1 MKKHFLLL
9 VLLCGSLTTLFSQK
23 PISGTVLNDKG
34 EPLVGANIVLKG
46 TTMGVITD
54 IDGHYKINIPSK
66 YLIDTL
72 ICSFVGYESEF
83 LKSNSLGKLDFK
95 LTEGLLMRE
104 VSIIAFN
111 ISRCKCWFKDDW
123 FTGSCRCIC
132 LCYSNITTEDWQ
144 NPLTPTPL
152 SNGATLLTYEVDI
165 SSKNYNQNLTNRFKE
180 KKVQYQIFKSTDGEN
195 YKLIGTS
202 LSDSTRFFKQT
213 FNTTQLT
220 FGGSQFLDKSI
231 NTADTTYY
239 KVEGY
244 LINADEED
252 EENNDAEPKEK
263 EYVFRQTTTVLPVE
277 VLKIT
282 NLYVPRQS
290 SQIELSL
297 STPKEGQADLVVS
310 DMSGRVVLKHQQV
323 LFKQNNTLVLPFNDL
338 SSGMYVLSVRQGV
351 QVDNRKFMIVK

>member
-1 MKKHFLLL
+1 MKKHFLSL
-9 VLLCGSLTTLFSQK
+9 VLLCGSLTTLLSQK
-23 PISGTVLNDKG
+23 SISGIVLNDKG

-54 IDGHYKINIPSK
+54 IDGHYTMNIPSK
-66 YLIDTL
+66 HSADTL
-72 ICSFVGYESEF
+72 ICSFVGHESEF
-83 LKSNSLGKLDFK
+83 LKANSLGTLDFK

-104 VSIIAFN
+104 VSIVAFN
-111 ISRCKCWFKDDW
+111 ISGCKCWFKDDW
-123 FTGSCRCIC
+123 FTGSCRCMC
-132 LCYSNITTEDWQ
+132 LCYSNIATEDWQ

-165 SSKNYNQNLTNRFKE
+165 SSKSYNHRLSNRFEE

-202 LSDSTRFFKQT
+202 RSDSTRFFKQT

-252 EENNDAEPKEK
+252 EENSDEEPKEK

-310 DMSGRVVLKHQQV
+310 DMSGRVVLKHQQM
-323 LFKQNNTLVLPFNDL
+323 LFKQNNTLILPFNDL
-338 SSGMYVLSVRQGV
+338 ISGMYVLSVRQGV

>member
-54 IDGHYKINIPSK
+54 IDGHYEINIPSK
-66 YLIDTL
+66 HFADTL
-72 ICSFVGYESEF
+72 ICSFVGHESEM
-83 LKSNSLGKLDFK
+83 LKANSSGKLDFK
-95 LTEGLLMRE
+95 LTEGLYMQTVNITALLTTRFCCGCRCFCS
-104 VSIIAFN
+104 SII
-111 ISRCKCWFKDDW
+111 
-123 FTGSCRCIC
+123 T
-132 LCYSNITTEDWQ
+132 YEDWQ

-165 SSKNYNQNLTNRFKE
+165 SSKNYNHRLSNRFEE
-180 KKVQYQIFKSTDGEN
+180 KKVQYQIFKSTDGES

-202 LSDSTRFFKQT
+202 RSNSTRVFKET
-213 FNTTQLT
+213 FTTTQLT

-252 EENNDAEPKEK
+252 EENNDEEPNEK

-282 NLYVPRQS
+282 SLSVTRQS
-290 SQIELSL
+290 FQIELSL
-297 STPKEGQADLVVS
+297 STPKEGEADLVVS

-323 LFKQNNTLVLPFNDL
+323 LFKQNNTLILPFNDL
-338 SSGMYVLSVRQGV
+338 PSGMYVLSVRQGV
-351 QVDNRKFMIVK
+351 QLDNRKFMIVK

>member
-9 VLLCGSLTTLFSQK
+9 ALLCGALTTLLSQK
-23 PISGTVLNDKG
+23 TISGTVLNDKG

-46 TTMGVITD
+46 TTIGVITD
-54 IDGHYKINIPSK
+54 IDGHYTMNIPSK

-72 ICSFVGYESEF
+72 ICSFVGHESEF
-83 LKSNSLGKLDFK
+83 LMANQSSKLDFK
-95 LTEGLLMRE
+95 LSEGLLMQT
-104 VSIIAFN
+104 VN
-111 ISRCKCWFKDDW
+111 ITALLTTRFCC
-123 FTGSCRCIC
+123 GCRC
-132 LCYSNITTEDWQ
+132 LCYSNITTEDWK
-144 NPLTPTPL
+144 NPLTPIPL

-180 KKVQYQIFKSTDGEN
+180 KKVQYQIFKSPDGEN

-239 KVEGY
+239 KIEGY

-252 EENNDAEPKEK
+252 EENNDAEPNEK

-297 STPKEGQADLVVS
+297 STPHEGEADLVVS
-310 DMSGRVVLKHQQV
+310 DMSGRIVLKHQQV
-323 LFKQNNTLVLPFNDL
+323 LFKQNNTLILPFNDL
-338 SSGMYVLSVRQGV
+338 ISGMYVLSVRQGV

>member
-1 MKKHFLLL
+1 MQTVDITAFFSKRCCCFC
-9 VLLCGSLTTLFSQK
+9 CGT
-23 PISGTVLNDKG
+23 I
-34 EPLVGANIVLKG
+34 
-46 TTMGVITD
+46 
-54 IDGHYKINIPSK
+54 
-66 YLIDTL
+66 
-72 ICSFVGYESEF
+72 
-83 LKSNSLGKLDFK
+83 
-95 LTEGLLMRE
+95 
-104 VSIIAFN
+104 VSITN
-111 ISRCKCWFKDDW
+111 
-123 FTGSCRCIC
+123 
-132 LCYSNITTEDWQ
+132 YENWQ

-165 SSKNYNQNLTNRFKE
+165 SAKNYNQNLSNRFKE
-180 KKVQYQIFKSTDGEN
+180 KKVQYQIFKSTDGKN
-195 YKLIGTS
+195 FILIGTS
-202 LSDSTRFFKQT
+202 RSDSKRFFKQT
-213 FNTTQLT
+213 FNTTQLI

-244 LINADEED
+244 LINAEED
-252 EENNDAEPKEK
+252 EDEVDSDEQPKEK

-297 STPKEGQADLVVS
+297 STPKEGQADLIVS

-323 LFKQNNTLVLPFNDL
+323 LFKQNNTLILPFDDL

-351 QVDNRKFMIVK
+351 QLDNRKFMVVK